1 MKKKIAILL
10 VLLPLIVCGITA
22 QTIHYTDQATL
33 NWDAVTELTDN
44 TPIGPGDVMEYEVY
58 RTPYPVVDGQNPMA
72 HVIEDAVSSTSLVIN
87 VPNDGVSYAYGVR
100 TKLTTDGGATVLYSP
115 INWSDVD
122 GLSTPNPFLYRHPQ
136 TVSPKAP
143 QGLVGN

>member
-1 MKKKIAILL
+1 MKRIFIVFVLATL
-10 VLLPLIVCGITA
+10 VVCGFVA
-22 QTIHYTDQATL
+22 QTIYYTDQATL
-33 NWDAVTELTDN
+33 NWDAVIELTDN
-44 TPIGPGDVMEYEVY
+44 TPIGPGDVIEYEVY
-58 RTPYPVVDGQNPMA
+58 RTSYPVIDGQNPAA
-72 HVIEDAVSSTSLVIN
+72 HVIEGTVSSTSLAIN

-100 TKLTTDGGATVLYSP
+100 TRLTTDGGATVLYSP

-143 QGLVGN
+143 QGLAGN

>member
-1 MKKKIAILL
+1 MKKMFIALALATL
-10 VLLPLIVCGITA
+10 VVFGFVA

-33 NWDAVTELTDN
+33 NWDAVIELTDN
-44 TPIGPGDVMEYEVY
+44 TPIGPGDVIEYEVY
-58 RTPYPVVDGQNPMA
+58 RTSYPVIDGQNPAA
-72 HVIEDAVSSTSLVIN
+72 HTLEGTVSSTSLAIN
-87 VPNDGVSYAYGVR
+87 VPNDGVAYAYGVR